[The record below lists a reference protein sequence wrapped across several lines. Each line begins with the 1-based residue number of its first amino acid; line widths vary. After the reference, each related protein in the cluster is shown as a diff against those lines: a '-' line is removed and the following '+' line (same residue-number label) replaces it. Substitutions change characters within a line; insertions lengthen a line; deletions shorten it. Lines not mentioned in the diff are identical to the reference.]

1 MKKAIL
7 LFLLT
12 ICCAELAAQTIKG
25 KITDNATG
33 APMVGVVVRIEGGT
47 AAVATGSAGEYLLGN
62 LPTGKQLTVEM
73 VYVGMKPHSTQVTLT
88 ANQTLELNATL
99 EEQATD
105 IEQVR
110 IVARRK
116 RNTEAAMVSNMRN
129 AQALVSGISAA
140 QISKSS
146 DSDAAEVVKRVPGI
160 SLIDNR
166 FIIVRGLSQRYN
178 NVWINGGAVPST
190 EADGRAFSFD
200 VIPSSQIDNLV
211 IVKSPTAELPADF
224 SGGFI
229 KITTRDVPEKS
240 SVNINL
246 TSGFNTV
253 TQFHNTRLPE
263 GSPTDWLGFD
273 ATKRPL
279 SKEFPTNL
287 GTVDSPTELDRLLT
301 TGFNNSWGINEF
313 RPLPDIKASV
323 AWNAIVSRKVSMTL
337 AAGYSSTYKT
347 LLDMKNTRYGI
358 YSNQSDSPIIEKDY
372 TDNQFNHD
380 VKINAMNNWVFRF
393 DNDNRLEFRNLFNLM
408 GKNRLVE
415 RHGMSVVSGEYFEK
429 QTEMRYTSRLTYTG
443 QLSGKHTFGDDRS
456 QSVDW
461 NGSYSFANKNEPDR
475 RIISNRGSIPSDG
488 VITPNTPSYNDRIAR
503 YFQELN
509 DHIASGGI
517 DYKKRFTGS
526 WQPEIKAGL
535 YGEYRARNYTP
546 REFIYRY
553 DHLSTEER
561 NDYIYLPYEQM
572 MDLSWIGA
580 QRVYADEVSR
590 KSNAYTG
597 NNAIAA
603 AYISASL
610 PFGKFN
616 IYAGVRAEYWN
627 MSVTYDRAI
636 SASQKLITTNN
647 YNELSILPSINAT
660 YNINDKHLLRAA
672 YGRTV
677 NRPEFREVSPS
688 VYYDFDLFAEIQ
700 GNTELK
706 MATIDNVD
714 LRWEFYPSP
723 GEVISVGAFY
733 KHFTNPIEWTF
744 IDMGGSYRYSY
755 QNAKSALTAGIEID
769 VRKSLDFIGI
779 PELSLVL
786 NGAYVFSE
794 VQFTEEGLVTE
805 KNRPLQGQSP
815 FIVNAGLY
823 YTSNDKLGLSASV
836 LYNVIGKRIMGVGK
850 SNSSNTDFDIPDS
863 YEMPRNQI
871 DITIAKKIGKIVE
884 LKFSAKDIL
893 NEPITF
899 KQFPTTT
906 IDGQQTTR
914 EQTTVAYR
922 QGVSLSL
929 GISLRF

>member
-1 MKKAIL
+1 MKRIL
-7 LFLLT
+7 LLLT
-12 ICCAELAAQTIKG
+12 ILALCYTNLNAQTIKG
-25 KITDNATG
+25 KVTDKSG
-33 APMVGVVVRIEGGT
+33 EPLIGVVVRHEGST
-47 AAVATGSAGEYLLGN
+47 SAVATELDGQYTLKN
-62 LPTGKQLTVEM
+62 LPTEKPITIEFL
-73 VYVGMKPHSTQVTLT
+73 YVGMKDHKVEIIIPQ
-88 ANQTLELNATL
+88 NQTVELNATL

-105 IEQVR
+105 IDQIQV
-110 IVARRK
+110 VARRR
-116 RNTEAAMVSNMRN
+116 RNNEASMIAGIRS
-129 AQALVSGISAA
+129 AQAVVTGISAA

-146 DSDAAEVVKRVPGI
+146 DSDAGEVVKRIPGI

-200 VIPSSQIDNLV
+200 IIPSSQIDNLV

-229 KITTRDVPEKS
+229 KITTKDTPEKS
-240 SVNINL
+240 SVSLNL

-253 TQFHNTRLPE
+253 TQFHDTRLPE
-263 GSPTDWLGFD
+263 GSSTDWLGFD
-273 ATKRPL
+273 AGKRPL
-279 SKEFPTNL
+279 SKDFPANL
-287 GTVDSPTELDRLLT
+287 GAVTSPQQMDHLLKN
-301 TGFNNSWGINEF
+301 GFNNDWSIRQF

-323 AWNAIVSRKVSMTL
+323 AWNAVISPVISMTL
-337 AAGYSSTYKT
+337 TAGYSSVFKT

-358 YSNQSDSPIIEKDY
+358 YSSQSDRPVVEKDY

-393 DNDNRLEFRNLFNLM
+393 DPNNRLEFRNLFNLM

-415 RHGMSVVSGEYFEK
+415 RYGVSVVSGEYFEK

-456 QSVDW
+456 HSIDW
-461 NGSYSFANKNEPDR
+461 NGSYSYANKNEPDR

-488 VITPNTPSYNDRIAR
+488 VISPDTPSYNDRIAR
-503 YFQELN
+503 YFQDLN
-509 DHIASGGI
+509 DNIASAGI
-517 DYKKRFTGS
+517 DYKKRFSGN
-526 WQPEIKAGL
+526 WQPELKAGL
-535 YGEYRARNYTP
+535 YGEYRSRDYTP

-553 DHLSTEER
+553 DRLSQADR
-561 NDYIYLPYEQM
+561 DQYIYLPYEQM
-572 MDLSWIGA
+572 MDLSWIGSDK
-580 QRVYADEVSR
+580 VYADETTR

-597 NNAIAA
+597 NNTIGA
-603 AYISASL
+603 AYLSAAL

-616 IYAGVRAEYWN
+616 LYLGVRAELWDMN
-627 MSVTYDRAI
+627 ITYDRAM
-636 SASQKLITTNN
+636 SASQNLITTNN

-660 YNINDKHLLRAA
+660 YNFNDKHLLRAA
-672 YGRTV
+672 YGRSV

-700 GNTELK
+700 GNPELK

-723 GEVISVGAFY
+723 SELISVGLFY

-744 IDMGGSYRYSY
+744 VDMGGSYRYSY
-755 QNAKSALTAGIEID
+755 QNAATAYTAGAEVE
-769 VRKSLDFIGI
+769 VRKSLDFIGV
-779 PELSLVL
+779 PELTLVL
-786 NGAYVFSE
+786 NGAYVLSE
-794 VQFTEEGLVTE
+794 VTFNEGGLVTE

-836 LYNVIGKRIMGVGK
+836 LYNIIGKRIMGVGK
-850 SNSSNTDFDIPDS
+850 SISSNTDLDIPDS
-863 YEMPRNQI
+863 YEMPRSVL

-884 LKFSAKDIL
+884 IKFSAKDIL
-893 NEPITF
+893 NEPVTF

-906 IDGQQTTR
+906 INSQQVTR
-914 EQTTVAYR
+914 EQTTVNYR
-922 QGVSLSL
+922 QGVSFSIGVALK
-929 GISLRF
+929 F